1 MSERALRGNRLGATS
16 YETDTGIEFAPRQDV
31 SYTCP
36 SGHTFT
42 MPFSTEADIPAT
54 WECRVCGAPAL
65 VDDGDPTE
73 EKKTKAPR
81 THWDMLIERRSVS
94 ELEDVLAER
103 LAVLRAGGI
112 PGAILPDEPGS
123 PATVRPLG
131 RGGAKQRPAA
141 KPAAGKPATRKSA

>member
-42 MPFSTEADIPAT
+42 MPFSTEADIPPT
-54 WECRVCGAPAL
+54 WECRVCGAVAL
-65 VDDGDPTE
+65 VDDGGPTE
-73 EKKTKAPR
+73 EKKTKTPR
-81 THWDMLIERRSVS
+81 THWDMLVERRSLS

-112 PGAILPDEPGS
+112 PGAVLPDEP
-123 PATVRPLG
+123 AAAVRQLG
-131 RGGAKQRPAA
+131 RPGGGKQRPAA
-141 KPAAGKPATRKSA
+141 KPAAGKPATRRSA

>member
-42 MPFSTEADIPAT
+42 MPFSTEADVPAT
-54 WECRVCGAPAL
+54 WECRVCGAVAL
-65 VDDGDPTE
+65 VDDGGPTE
-73 EKKTKAPR
+73 EKKTKTPR
-81 THWDMLIERRSVS
+81 THWDMLIERRSIS

-103 LAVLRAGGI
+103 LAVLRSGGI
-112 PGAILPDEPGS
+112 PGAALPDEPG
-123 PATVRPLG
+123 TVRPLG
-131 RGGAKQRPAA
+131 RPAKPRPAK
-141 KPAAGKPATRKSA
+141 KPAASTSKPATRKSA